1 MKRNSYNACIKKDKE
16 KEKEGEVE
24 MGFDLHRHDEYST
37 FDGYGKATELAAL
50 AKEYGY
56 KSLSTTNHGN
66 TNGLIQTYMA
76 CKDAGLK
83 SILGVEGYFLPK
95 YKEHTRGYH
104 LIVIAKN
111 LKGYGN
117 MNRLQFEGEK
127 QKYYNPIWD
136 FSLLEKYH
144 EGLIC
149 TSACVA
155 SYSSQC
161 IIKGEYEKAEK
172 YFRKMKSIFG
182 DDFYIEIQPYK
193 VSEKGLQEKVN
204 VELIRMAKKLNI
216 KCVLT
221 SDSHRG
227 RKEDFDTYMKMHEIA
242 GHNFDDIEATYKERY
257 MPAPDEMKKRFYKMH
272 KGDFGDA
279 EAKRLAIEMYK
290 NLDEI
295 EDKCEENYLDDLP
308 LQLPKLGNNSTKIL
322 KEKIIEGLKERGKCN
337 KEYIRRAKEEFEV
350 IHYHGFEDYFLIV
363 ADYVNWAKSKGIV
376 VGPGRGSVCNSLV
389 AYALKITEV
398 DSLLFNLDFRR
409 FLRKDKK
416 KFPDI
421 DLDFETSRRH
431 EVIEYLCNK
440 YEGHAARI
448 CSYGLY
454 RVDNL
459 LNDLFKACGLP
470 TDKSVDEEEVK
481 RNKTEIQYIKSFVQS
496 NVDEDNNIDIE
507 MLTKSTEAKNINKK
521 YDNILI
527 HFCKLYKKVR
537 FIGTHAA
544 GVAITGG
551 NLLDYVA
558 LKVDKNGDVYTNY
571 DLTDIETVNV
581 IKFDILGLKTMES
594 IGDLRRSTG
603 VTVEYDSAVKDK
615 KLLENFRIGNCDGI
629 FQFERKAARDILSK
643 INCDCFDDIVAASSM
658 NRPGPLSLKQP
669 DLYAENKYNIEEAK
683 TSEYWEY
690 TKESFGTI
698 IYQEQVQQICI
709 NIGNLSWG
717 DADRVMKMMKGGHMT
732 DSARKIYEENRED
745 LLSRFVSGAVENGY
759 DENFARD
766 LFEKMTTYTF
776 NKGHGVGYSLISVE
790 EMFYKV
796 YYPNEY
802 WFAKLKYAKN
812 DSEYDKFCARAVND
826 GSVVFLPHVNYS
838 SEKTRLRKIDNESC
852 LQQGLSDIKGVGEK
866 AASYIFDER
875 KKNGIFTSFDNFYDR
890 CKSRTVTSR
899 VISILKEQG
908 ALEFNKKTYLN
919 RVTKYNS
926 ALYSRAN

>member
-1 MKRNSYNACIKKDKE
+1 M
-16 KEKEGEVE
+16 
-24 MGFDLHRHDEYST
+24 FDLHRHDEYST

-216 KCVLT
+216 KCILT

-322 KEKIIEGLKERGKCN
+322 KEKIIEGLKERGKYN

-717 DADRVMKMMKGGHMT
+717 DADKVMKMMKGGHMT
-732 DSARKIYEENRED
+732 DSARKIYEENRND
-745 LLSRFVSGAVENGY
+745 LLSRFVNGAVENGY
-759 DENFARD
+759 EESFAKE

-838 SEKTRLRKIDNESC
+838 SEKTRIRKIDNESC

>member
-1 MKRNSYNACIKKDKE
+1 M
-16 KEKEGEVE
+16 
-24 MGFDLHRHDEYST
+24 FDLHRHDEYST

-76 CKDAGLK
+76 CKDAGIK

-95 YKEHTRGYH
+95 HKEHTRGYH

-216 KCVLT
+216 KCILT

-295 EDKCEENYLDDLP
+295 EDKCEENYLEQLP
-308 LQLPKLGNNSTKIL
+308 LKLPKLGNDSTKVL
-322 KEKIIEGLKERGKCN
+322 KNKIIEGLKRRGKYK
-337 KEYIRRAKEEFEV
+337 KEYIKRVKEEFEV

-363 ADYVNWAKSKGIV
+363 ADYVNWAKERGII
-376 VGPGRGSVCNSLV
+376 VGPGRGSVCNCLV
-389 AYALKITEV
+389 AYAIGITEV

-431 EVIEYLCNK
+431 EVIEYLCKK

-454 RVDNL
+454 KVDNL
-459 LNDLFKACGLP
+459 LNDLFKVCGLQ
-470 TDKSVDEEEVK
+470 TDKTLDEEEVK
-481 RNKTEIQYIKSFVQS
+481 RNKSEIQYIKSFVQS
-496 NVDEDNNIDIE
+496 NVDENQNLDVKN
-507 MLTKSTEAKNINKK
+507 LTESAEAKMINKK

-551 NLLDYVA
+551 ELLDYVA

-615 KLLENFRIGNCDGI
+615 KLLESFRLGNCDGI
-629 FQFERKAARDILSK
+629 FQFEKKTARDILEK
-643 INCDCFDDIVAASSM
+643 IHCDCFEDIVAASSM

-683 TSEYWEY
+683 SSEYWEY
-690 TKESFGTI
+690 TKESYGTI
-698 IYQEQVQQICI
+698 IYQEQVQRICV
-709 NIGNLSWG
+709 NIGGLEWT
-717 DADRVMKMMKGGHMT
+717 DADKIMKLMKGGHMT
-732 DSARKIYEENRED
+732 ESAQKAYNENKENLKRK
-745 LLSRFVSGAVENGY
+745 FVDGAVSNGY
-759 DENFARD
+759 ERSFAED
-766 LFEKMTTYTF
+766 LFEKMISYTF
-776 NKGHGVGYSLISVE
+776 NEGHGAGYSLISVE

-826 GSVVFLPHVNYS
+826 GSVIFLPHVNYS
-838 SEKTRLRKIDNESC
+838 SEKTRLRKVDNESC

-866 AASYIFDER
+866 AASYILDER

>member
-1 MKRNSYNACIKKDKE
+1 M
-16 KEKEGEVE
+16 
-24 MGFDLHRHDEYST
+24 FDLHRHDEYST
-37 FDGYGKATELAAL
+37 FDGYGKATELAEL

-56 KSLSTTNHGN
+56 KSLCTTNHGN

-76 CKDAGLK
+76 CKNVGIK

-95 YKEHTRGYH
+95 LKQQTRGFH
-104 LIVIAKN
+104 LIIIAKN

-136 FSLLEKYH
+136 FDLLEKYH

-149 TSACVA
+149 TTACVA

-161 IIKGEYEKAEK
+161 IINGKNDLAEK
-172 YFRKMKSIFG
+172 YLRKLKDIFG
-182 DDFYIEIQPYK
+182 DDLYVEIQPYK
-193 VSEKGLQEKVN
+193 VSEKGLQEYVN
-204 VELIRMAKKLNI
+204 VQLIKLAKKLKI
-216 KCVLT
+216 KCILT

-242 GHNFDDIEATYKERY
+242 NHNFEDIKSTYSERY
-257 MPAPDEMKKRFYKMH
+257 MPKPFEMQKRFYKMH
-272 KGDFGDA
+272 RDDFGD
-279 EAKRLAIEMYK
+279 ELARKLANRMAK

-295 EDKCEENYLDDLP
+295 EDKCEENYLEQLP
-308 LQLPKLGNNSTKIL
+308 LKLPKLGNNSTKVL
-322 KEKIIEGLKERGKCN
+322 KSKIIQGLKDRGKY
-337 KEYIRRAKEEFEV
+337 KEEYIKRVKDEFEV

-363 ADYVNWAKSKGIV
+363 ADYVNWAKEQGIV

-389 AYALKITEV
+389 AYAIGITEV

-431 EVIEYLCNK
+431 EVIEYLCKK

-454 RVDNL
+454 KVDNL
-459 LNDLFKACGLP
+459 LNDLFKVCGLP
-470 TDKSVDEEEVK
+470 TDKTLDEEEIK
-481 RNKTEIQYIKSFVQS
+481 RNKSEIQYIKSFVQS
-496 NVDEDNNIDIE
+496 NVNETDGINVKN
-507 MLTKSTEAKNINKK
+507 LTESAEAKMINKK

-551 NLLDYVA
+551 ELLDYVA
-558 LKVDKNGDVYTNY
+558 LKVDKNGDVFTNY
-571 DLTDIETVNV
+571 DLADVEAVNV

-594 IGDLRRSTG
+594 IGDLRKSTG
-603 VTVEYDSAVKDK
+603 IIVDYDKAVEDK
-615 KLLENFRIGNCDGI
+615 KILENFRIGNCDGI
-629 FQFERKAARDILSK
+629 FQFEKKAARDILEK
-643 INCDCFDDIVAASSM
+643 IHCDCFDDIVAASSM

-669 DLYAENKYNIEEAK
+669 DLYAENKFNIEEAK
-683 TSEYWEY
+683 SSEYWEY
-690 TKESFGTI
+690 TKDSFGTI
-698 IYQEQVQQICI
+698 IYQEQVQQICV
-709 NIGNLSWG
+709 NVGNLSWE
-717 DADRVMKMMKGGHMT
+717 DADKIMKIMKGGNGTSRSKDVYKNGM
-732 DSARKIYEENRED
+732 YD
-745 LLSRFVSGAVENGY
+745 LQKKFVKGAVENGY
-759 DENFARD
+759 DENFAKD

-776 NKGHGVGYSLISVE
+776 NKGHGTGYSLISVE
-790 EMFYKV
+790 EMYYKI
-796 YYPNEY
+796 YEPSAY

-812 DSEYDKFCARAVND
+812 DSEYDKFCAKAVSD

-838 SEKTRLRKIDNESC
+838 SEKARLRKVEGEDC
-852 LQQGLSDIKGVGEK
+852 LQQGLSEIKGVGEK
-866 AASYIFDER
+866 AASYILEER
-875 KKNGIFTSFDNFYDR
+875 KKHGIFTSFDNFYDR

-899 VISILKEQG
+899 VIELLKEAG
-908 ALEFNKKTYLN
+908 ALEFNKKIYIK

>member
-1 MKRNSYNACIKKDKE
+1 M
-16 KEKEGEVE
+16 
-24 MGFDLHRHDEYST
+24 FDLHRHDEYST

-216 KCVLT
+216 KCILT

-227 RKEDFDTYMKMHEIA
+227 RKDDFDTYMKMHEIA

-322 KEKIIEGLKERGKCN
+322 KEKIIEGLKERGKYN

-838 SEKTRLRKIDNESC
+838 SEKTRLRKVDNESC

>member
-1 MKRNSYNACIKKDKE
+1 M
-16 KEKEGEVE
+16 
-24 MGFDLHRHDEYST
+24 FDLHRHDEYST

-216 KCVLT
+216 KCILT

-322 KEKIIEGLKERGKCN
+322 KEKIIEGLKERGKYN

-431 EVIEYLCNK
+431 EVIEYLCDK

-558 LKVDKNGDVYTNY
+558 LKVDKNGDIYTNY

-594 IGDLRRSTG
+594 IGELRRSTG

-629 FQFERKAARDILSK
+629 FQFEKKTARDILEK
-643 INCDCFDDIVAASSM
+643 IHCDCFDDIVAASSM

-683 TSEYWEY
+683 SSEYWEY

-698 IYQEQVQQICI
+698 IYQEQVQRICV
-709 NIGNLSWG
+709 NIGGLEWT
-717 DADRVMKMMKGGHMT
+717 DADKIMKLMKGGHMT
-732 DSARKIYEENRED
+732 ESSQKAYNENKENLKRK
-745 LLSRFVSGAVENGY
+745 FVDGAVSNGY
-759 DENFARD
+759 ERSFAED
-766 LFEKMTTYTF
+766 LFEKIISYTF

>member
-1 MKRNSYNACIKKDKE
+1 M
-16 KEKEGEVE
+16 
-24 MGFDLHRHDEYST
+24 FDLHRHDEYSI

-56 KSLSTTNHGN
+56 NALCTTNHGN

-76 CKDAGLK
+76 CKDLGIK

-95 YKEHTRGYH
+95 WKQQTRGFH

-136 FSLLEKYH
+136 FDLLEKYH

-149 TSACVA
+149 TTACIA

-161 IIKGEYEKAEK
+161 IIAGKNELAEK
-172 YFRKMKSIFG
+172 YLRKLKSIFE
-182 DDFYIEIQPYK
+182 DDLYIEIQPYK
-193 VSEKGLQEKVN
+193 VSEVGLQEYVN
-204 VELIRMAKKLNI
+204 VELIKLAKKLKI
-216 KCVLT
+216 KCILT

-227 RKEDFDTYMKMHEIA
+227 RKEDFDTYMKMHQVA
-242 GHNFDDIEATYKERY
+242 NHNFGDIEATYAERY
-257 MPAPDEMKKRFYKMH
+257 MPKPTEMQKRFYKMH
-272 KGDFGDA
+272 KDDFG
-279 EAKRLAIEMYK
+279 EELTKKLANRMAK

-295 EDKCEENYLDDLP
+295 EDKCEENYLDQLP
-308 LQLPKLGNNSTKIL
+308 LKLPKLGNDSTKIL
-322 KEKIIEGLKERGKCN
+322 KKKIIEGLKERGKCK
-337 KEYIRRAKEEFEV
+337 KEYLERVKEEFEV

-363 ADYVNWAKSKGIV
+363 ADYINWAKQRGII
-376 VGPGRGSVCNSLV
+376 VGPGRGSVCNCLI

-431 EVIEYLCNK
+431 EVIEYLCKK

-454 RVDNL
+454 KVDNL
-459 LNDLFKACGLP
+459 LNDLFKVCGLP
-470 TDKSVDEEEVK
+470 TDKNIDEEEVK
-481 RNKTEIQYIKSFVQS
+481 RNKAEIQYIKSFVQS
-496 NVDEDNNIDIE
+496 NVDENQNIDINN
-507 MLTKSTEAKNINKK
+507 LTKSAEAKSINKK
-521 YDNILI
+521 YDNILV

-551 NLLDYVA
+551 ELLDYVA
-558 LKVDKNGDVYTNY
+558 LKVDKNGDIFTNY

-594 IGDLRRSTG
+594 IGDLRRSTK
-603 VTVEYDSAVKDK
+603 VTVNYDEAVKDK
-615 KLLENFRIGNCDGI
+615 NIFDNFRLGNCDGV
-629 FQFERKAARDILSK
+629 FQFEKKTARDILDR
-643 INCDCFDDIVAASSM
+643 IHCDCFDDVVAASSM

-669 DLYAENKYNIEEAK
+669 ELYAENKYNVEEAK
-683 TSEYWEY
+683 ASEYWEY
-690 TKESFGTI
+690 TKESYGTI
-698 IYQEQVQQICI
+698 IYQEQVQRICI
-709 NIGNLSWG
+709 NIGGLSWG
-717 DADRVMKMMKGGHMT
+717 DADKIMKLMKSGHKT
-732 DSARKIYEENRED
+732 GSAQKAYNENKED
-745 LLSRFVSGAVENGY
+745 LQKRFVNGAIENGY
-759 DENFARD
+759 EKEFAKD
-766 LFEKMTTYTF
+766 LFEKMISYTF

-790 EMFYKV
+790 EMYYKL
-796 YYPNEY
+796 YHPSAY
-802 WFAKLKYAKN
+802 WFVKLKYAKN
-812 DSEYDKFCARAVND
+812 DSEYDKFCAKAAKD

-838 SEKTRLRKIDNESC
+838 SEKAKLRKVEGEDC
-852 LQQGLSDIKGVGEK
+852 LQQGLSEIKGVGEK
-866 AASYIFDER
+866 AALYILEER
-875 KKNGIFTSFDNFYDR
+875 KKHGIFTSFDNFYDR

-899 VISILKEQG
+899 VVELLKEAG
-908 ALEFNKKTYLN
+908 ALEFNKKIYIK

>member
-1 MKRNSYNACIKKDKE
+1 
-16 KEKEGEVE
+16 

-216 KCVLT
+216 KCILT

-279 EAKRLAIEMYK
+279 EAKRFAIEMYK

-295 EDKCEENYLDDLP
+295 EDKCEENYLDDLL

-629 FQFERKAARDILSK
+629 FQFEKKTARDILEK
-643 INCDCFDDIVAASSM
+643 IHCDCFDDIVAASSM

-683 TSEYWEY
+683 SSEYWEY

-698 IYQEQVQQICI
+698 IYQEQVQRICV
-709 NIGNLSWG
+709 NIGGLEWT
-717 DADRVMKMMKGGHMT
+717 DADKIMKLMKGGHMT
-732 DSARKIYEENRED
+732 ESSQKAYNENKENLKRK
-745 LLSRFVSGAVENGY
+745 FVDGAVSNGY
-759 DENFARD
+759 ERSFAED
-766 LFEKMTTYTF
+766 LFEKIISYTF

-926 ALYSRAN
+926 ALYSRVN

>member
-1 MKRNSYNACIKKDKE
+1 MHQKGQ
-16 KEKEGEVE
+16 EKEGEVE

-216 KCVLT
+216 KCILT

-279 EAKRLAIEMYK
+279 ETKRLAIEMYK

-322 KEKIIEGLKERGKCN
+322 KEKIIEGLKERGKYN

-629 FQFERKAARDILSK
+629 FQFERKAARDILGK

-717 DADRVMKMMKGGHMT
+717 DADKVMKMMKGGHMT
-732 DSARKIYEENRED
+732 DSARKIYEENRND
-745 LLSRFVSGAVENGY
+745 LLSRFVNGAVENGY
-759 DENFARD
+759 EESFAKE

-838 SEKTRLRKIDNESC
+838 SEKARLRKIDNESC